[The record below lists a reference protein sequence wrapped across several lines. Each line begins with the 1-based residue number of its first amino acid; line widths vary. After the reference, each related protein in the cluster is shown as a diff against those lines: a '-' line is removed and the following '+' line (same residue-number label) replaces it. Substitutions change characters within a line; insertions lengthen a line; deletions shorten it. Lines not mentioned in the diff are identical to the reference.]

1 MTYLPATLFAAPVV
15 INRQFLKS
23 IGPELEAVVRA
34 ESRKAEEVFLDWNI
48 NDIKAKEEIWKKNGG
63 EVITMAPAE
72 AKRYV
77 DTVAPV
83 AARSCRPIRRVKE
96 DYEALLG
103 RREEVSLNKNLPQ
116 VRDL

>member
-23 IGPELEAVVRA
+23 IGPELEAIVRA
-34 ESRKAEEVFLDWNI
+34 ESKKAEEVFLDWNI

-83 AARSCRPIRRVKE
+83 AATILSANPRVKE
-96 DYEALLG
+96 DYDALLAAAKKY
-103 RREEVSLNKNLPQ
+103 R
-116 VRDL
+116 